1 MNTMSI
7 IRLGMIGSGGMA
19 RYHIN
24 NILKQTDTTQ
34 ITAICEPSKDA
45 YKLAAEMFEKAG
57 QPVPPNEPSFEKFMK
72 KQAKNIDAAFIITP
86 HVEHFP
92 QATAMLEAGKDVLL
106 EKPMVMNTREG
117 KALIKTRD
125 KTGRLLMV
133 AFNGSSSP
141 SIRIAADMLHSGKMG
156 KILNVQAAVWQ
167 TWEQGTRGL
176 WRQEPKISGGGYMFD
191 TGAHLLNTV
200 SDLVGEPFTEVAA
213 FIDNR
218 STKVD
223 ILTVAIAK
231 TKSGGF
237 VTINGC
243 GASPVTSSDIKIWC
257 ENGMLETGVWGG
269 YLKVQMTGESAPKQI
284 ELPEFLGVWQTF
296 VRVRNGQQENPC
308 PAEVG
313 LRMIQLW
320 DAIKKSAKAGG
331 AVVTI

>member
-1 MNTMSI
+1 
-7 IRLGMIGSGGMA
+7 MIGAGGMA

-24 NILKQTDTTQ
+24 NIVKMKDKVQV
-34 ITAICEPSKDA
+34 TAICEPSGNN
-45 YKLAAEMFEKAG
+45 YELAAEIFDKAG
-57 QPVPPNEPSFEKFMK
+57 LPVPPNEPVFDKFIK
-72 KQAKNIDAAFIITP
+72 KHKKNVDAAFIITP

-92 QATAMLEAGKDVLL
+92 QASACMEAGIDVLV
-106 EKPMVMNTREG
+106 EKPMVMNTTEA
-117 KALIKTRD
+117 KKLLKLRD

-133 AFNGSSSP
+133 AFNGSASP
-141 SIRIAADMLHSGKMG
+141 SIRIAADMIATGQLG

-167 TWEQGTRGL
+167 TWEQGTKGL

-200 SDLVGEPFTEVAA
+200 SDLVGEPFSQVSA

-231 TKSGGF
+231 TQSGAF

-243 GASPVTSSDIKIWC
+243 GASPVTGTDIKIWG
-257 ENGMLETGVWGG
+257 EKGMMECGVWGG
-269 YLKVQMTGESAPKQI
+269 YLRVHMAGEKEMKAV
-284 ELPEFLGVWQTF
+284 ELPEFLGVVQTF
-296 VRVRNGQQENPC
+296 LRVRNGEITNPC
-308 PAEVG
+308 PGEIG

-331 AVVTI
+331 GVVEI